1 MSIGDKK
8 KVIRKKDPA
17 KRKNIHVVTLKKVE
31 NFLKEQLEPVFK
43 SEMVKQISVDYN
55 SLNMAL
61 EMLPIQVDP
70 DGRISLKEKKN
81 V

>member
-8 KVIRKKDPA
+8 VVRKKDPS

-61 EMLPIQVDP
+61 EMLPIQVDS